1 MVQIY
6 RNGLAA
12 AMKRLG
18 IGPTALAAEVG
29 TTKQNIDRWARGERK
44 LTVPWAEKIAP
55 VLQTTAGEL
64 LLSDGGGIQRIP
76 LLDWIQAGR
85 LTNTRSQLPMEDVPL
100 LAFADLG
107 RGEFFALRVHGA
119 SMDRVS
125 PDGSVIVVDKSDKT
139 LLAGRFYVFAV
150 RGATTYKR
158 WQAGKPSYL
167 AAFSTDPAEGP
178 IFIEKRK
185 DFEVVGRVRR
195 TMLDL

>member
-6 RNGLAA
+6 PNGLAV
-12 AMKRLG
+12 AMKRSG
-18 IGPTALAAEVG
+18 IGPTALALEVG
-29 TTKQNIDRWARGERK
+29 TVKQNIDRWAKGERK

-76 LLDWIQAGR
+76 LLDWVQAGR
-85 LTNTRSQLPMEDVPL
+85 LTITRSQIPVEDVPL

-107 RGEFFALRVHGA
+107 RGEFFALKVQGA
-119 SMDRVS
+119 SMDRIS
-125 PDGSVIVVDKSDKT
+125 PDGSVIVVDRSDKT
-139 LLAGRFYVFAV
+139 LIAGKFYVFAI

-167 AAFSTDPAEGP
+167 APFSTDPTEGP
-178 IFIEKRK
+178 IFIEKHK
-185 DFEVVGRVRR
+185 DFEVVGRVRK